1 MTCYLWKDK
10 GQIPHITYIV
20 KTKHTRVMKSIS
32 LCNSLISE
40 LKFPE
45 MYYSC
50 DKNENN
56 MSVLVLPKCIL
67 FLWRFGVKIKW
78 KIFSSNSETSPF
90 CLHLLS
96 VIIASLDMQPAGQ
109 AFRLRAGHSE
119 QATLFAKEM
128 YFEKTWSKRTSFWSK
143 INQVSTLSPSQPFS
157 SRHATH
163 LPKKGRALRDET
175 KTAARETSVYRVIK
189 GTFFILGALNR
200 RVVHEENFSAKTIF
214 RPKKNNTNRGV
225 AVRQFT
231 RAYLK

>member
-1 MTCYLWKDK
+1 
-10 GQIPHITYIV
+10 
-20 KTKHTRVMKSIS
+20 MK
-32 LCNSLISE
+32 NFQF
-40 LKFPE
+40 KFRNK
-45 MYYSC
+45 S
-50 DKNENN
+50 
-56 MSVLVLPKCIL
+56 
-67 FLWRFGVKIKW
+67 
-78 KIFSSNSETSPF
+78 F

-96 VIIASLDMQPAGQ
+96 GIIASLDMQPAGQ

-163 LPKKGRALRDET
+163 LPKKGKALRDET

-189 GTFFILGALNR
+189 GTLFILGALNR
-200 RVVHEENFSAKTIF
+200 RVLHEENFSAKTFF
-214 RPKKNNTNRGV
+214 RPKKKKNNNRGV